1 LEAKDWVEFVDDESG
16 RRVKA
21 SPLRQVAAV
30 DVLGRRVTLEPGPAD
45 SSSGEFDPARHPF
58 LRRWDGVGNLVE
70 GGDDRGWLMLE
81 HGVQVQ
87 FQKAPAG
94 SQHQYRTGDYWLIPA
109 RVVTGD
115 VEWPRTGDQPDALP
129 PAGVTHA
136 FAPLAI
142 LTRKADGTIKKEKE
156 LRRQFDALAQ
166 KVADA

>member
-1 LEAKDWVEFVDDESG
+1 
-16 RRVKA
+16 
-21 SPLRQVAAV
+21 
-30 DVLGRRVTLEPGPAD
+30 
-45 SSSGEFDPARHPF
+45 
-58 LRRWDGVGNLVE
+58 VGNLVE